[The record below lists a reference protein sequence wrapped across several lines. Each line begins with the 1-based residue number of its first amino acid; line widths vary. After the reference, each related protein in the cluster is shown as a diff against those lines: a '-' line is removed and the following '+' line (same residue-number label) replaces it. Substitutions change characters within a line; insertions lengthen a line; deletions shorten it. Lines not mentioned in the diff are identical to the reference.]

1 MGLFDVVCNLTLLQ
15 EKAKACDL
23 CSILQ
28 NALSRKGLK
37 APGVVNLRNDAAH
50 VGLKDGPNL
59 LSLYCEPGEIPSYLV
74 GLCALTYLCSSIGA
88 GS

>member
-1 MGLFDVVCNLTLLQ
+1 VDLFGVVCDLVVLQ

-28 NALSRKGLK
+28 NALSRKGLE
-37 APGVVNLRNDAAH
+37 APRVVNLRHDAAH

-59 LSLYCEPGEIPSYLV
+59 ISLYYDSSEVSFIHHGY
-74 GLCALTYLCSSIGA
+74 TY
-88 GS
+88 